1 MAGATEMTC
10 KSELVQGFDRSPPRD
25 RILNV
30 PISLV
35 TMADAID
42 TIKHWI
48 EQGVSRFVCLRDVHG
63 VMLSH
68 TNEELLR
75 IHEDAGMV
83 TPDGMPL
90 VWILRKRGHDVSRVC
105 GADLVLNVCELS
117 LKIGASHFFYGGK
130 PGVAERMSR
139 TLSERFPGLT
149 IAGHATPP
157 FRPLT
162 DEEDRTFVRKIRDS
176 GAKIVW
182 VGLSTPKQEYWM
194 KKHVG
199 ELDGAVLFGVGAAFD
214 FFSGDVRRAPI
225 WMQNFGLEWLHRLCS
240 EPRRLWRRYLI
251 LAPLFV
257 LRSGL
262 QELRRRTTA

>member
-1 MAGATEMTC
+1 MTY
-10 KSELVQGFDRSPPRD
+10 KSDLAQAFDRSPPRD

-42 TIKHWI
+42 TIRQWI

-68 TNEELLR
+68 ANEELLR

-90 VWILRKRGHDVSRVC
+90 VWILRKRGHAVSRVC

-139 TLSERFPGLT
+139 ELTARFPGLKV
-149 IAGHATPP
+149 AGHATPP

-162 DEEDRTFVRKIRDS
+162 DEEDRAFVEMIRES

-194 KKHVG
+194 KKHVR

-214 FFSGDVRRAPI
+214 FFSGDVRRAPM
-225 WMQNFGLEWLHRLCS
+225 WMQDFGLEWLHRLCS
-240 EPRRLWRRYLI
+240 EPKRLWRRYLI

-262 QELRRRTTA
+262 QELRRRGTTA